1 MCVCVCV
8 CVCVRACVR
17 ACVYVCVHAR
27 AFAQRLSPEQWGLGL
42 RLGSGSGSVNR
53 LGFGL
58 GLGLGF
64 GLAVGVLAELDALEG
79 LVGHCGL
86 ALGRLRRRLHW
97 VVGVGAETPLK
108 DQVPLADVGE
118 V

>member
-1 MCVCVCV
+1 M
-8 CVCVRACVR
+8 
-17 ACVYVCVHAR
+17 
-27 AFAQRLSPEQWGLGL
+27 
-42 RLGSGSGSVNR
+42 
-53 LGFGL
+53 
-58 GLGLGF
+58 
-64 GLAVGVLAELDALEG
+64 VGVLAELDALEG
-79 LVGHCGL
+79 LVGYCGL